1 MHNEGRIQV
10 IQTSVLLFVLADG
23 KLGWTLGAYVCYLYP
38 AVISS
43 LWTDERPAS
52 GK

>member
-23 KLGWTLGAYVCYLYP
+23 KLGWILGASVCYLYP

>member
-1 MHNEGRIQV
+1 MQNEGRIQV